1 MLVVD
6 LIAHRLQERGV
17 RFVFGMPG
25 GATVPLMA
33 ALDRVGIEF
42 ILVRHEGSAGFMA
55 DAVFQRTG
63 GLGVCI
69 HSGPGV
75 TNLEWCRSSTLS
87 VQRYSIINQCED
99 HLGHCIPIRLLIKR
113 LSLHPFVMDS
123 MLENHRPEWHS

>member
-6 LIAHRLQERGV
+6 VIAERLRERGV

-42 ILVRHEGSAGFMA
+42 VLVRHEGSAGFMA

-69 HSGPGV
+69 ATLGPGV
-75 TNLEWCRSSTLS
+75 TNSGCRSF
-87 VQRYSIINQCED
+87 
-99 HLGHCIPIRLLIKR
+99 GW
-113 LSLHPFVMDS
+113 F
-123 MLENHRPEWHS
+123 